1 MTSLQIS
8 SEEFQARRERAVAAA
23 GRRGLRGLLVCAR
36 GGGALDRYGDVLYL
50 SNFYTPFPNIPDL
63 PGEWTGRAHA
73 FLVMPVDDEPC
84 LIADVPPDDTIALAP
99 EAISYA
105 DLVIEETIAVL
116 RAKGLDR
123 GPLGLVGEDVLPV
136 KAYKQIAAALEGI
149 EWHDAQDILTGLRA
163 IKSPAEIVLLEHSAQ
178 VGSRTIEAMM
188 AAAVPGASH
197 GDVVA
202 AGQGVL
208 NPAGGILYNS
218 FMASGR
224 GGPDPV
230 LVRSNFPTWAAGKP
244 LEDGHWL
251 RLGISG
257 IVGGY
262 VFDVSRSKAVGQA
275 TNRQIELFEAAIECV
290 EAGIASAHP
299 GATAG
304 QLAEAGLG
312 RLEAL
317 GFSTKGVFSGLGHG
331 IGLGWD
337 APWLARG
344 DLTEIKPGM
353 VLNFER
359 TVHQDGY
366 VGDFEETVVVTDEGP
381 VKLTDA
387 QLRFW

>member
-1 MTSLQIS
+1 MADLEIESR
-8 SEEFQARRERAVAAA
+8 EFQDRRDRALAEAR
-23 GRRGLRGLLVCAR
+23 RRGLRGLLVCAR
-36 GGGALDRYGDVLYL
+36 GGGTLDRYGDVLYL
-50 SNFYTPFPNIPDL
+50 CNFYTPFPYIPDL
-63 PGEWTGRAHA
+63 PGQWTGRAHA
-73 FLVMPVDDEPC
+73 FLVLPVDEPPC
-84 LIADVPPDDTIALAP
+84 LIADVPPDETVALPADQ
-99 EAISYA
+99 IIQS
-105 DLVIEETIAVL
+105 DLVVEETIAVL

-123 GPLGLVGEDVLPV
+123 GPLGLIGEDVLPV
-136 KAYKQIAAALEGI
+136 KAYKQIAAAHEAI

-163 IKSPAEIVLLEHSAQ
+163 VKSPAEIALLRHAAQ

-188 AAAVPGASH
+188 AAAVPGVGH

-202 AGQGVL
+202 AGQAVL

-230 LVRSNFPTWAAGKP
+230 LVRSSFPTWAAGAP
-244 LEDGHWL
+244 LEEGHWL

-262 VFDVSRSKAVGQA
+262 VFDVSRSKAIGQA
-275 TNRQIELFEAAIECV
+275 TNRQIELFEAAIACV
-290 EAGIASAHP
+290 EAGIAGVRP
-299 GATAG
+299 GVTAG
-304 QLAEAGLG
+304 ALAEAGLG

-317 GFSTKGVFSGLGHG
+317 GYSTEAVFSGLGHG

-344 DLTEIKPGM
+344 DGTRITENM

-359 TVHQDGY
+359 TVRQDGY
-366 VGDFEETVVVTDEGP
+366 LGDFEETVLVTAEGP